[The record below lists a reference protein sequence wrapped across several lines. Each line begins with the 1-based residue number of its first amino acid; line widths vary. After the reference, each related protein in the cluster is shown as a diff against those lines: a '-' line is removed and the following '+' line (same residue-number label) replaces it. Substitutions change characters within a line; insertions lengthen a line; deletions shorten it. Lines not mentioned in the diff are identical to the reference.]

1 MYTPNEPFVHPVA
14 PHTIADST
22 CKIAYQDVEIHN
34 SLSWILVN
42 PRYVAPSNET
52 MAAAIIRRWVQ
63 STLLMGSNNV
73 VDSGGTQDDK
83 QEER

>member
-14 PHTIADST
+14 PHIIADST

-52 MAAAIIRRWVQ
+52 MAAAIIRPVAT
-63 STLLMGSNNV
+63 SGKMGAIDVIN
-73 VDSGGTQDDK
+73 GL
-83 QEER
+83 E